1 MHVKTKEYST
11 AASFIKS
18 NFYVDDGLISVE
30 NVDAAIKLVQE
41 ARNVC
46 AKGKLRLH
54 KFISNDRKVMESIPV
69 SERASGVQD
78 VELGS
83 DELPVQ
89 TVLGVKWSVNSDTF
103 SFKVIL
109 DEKPAMRRGILS
121 TVASVF
127 DPLGFLA
134 PFLLLGKKVL
144 QEMCQR
150 GIEWD
155 DLLPKELM
163 PQWTNWLN

>member
-1 MHVKTKEYST
+1 MHVKTKEPA

-18 NFYVDDGLISVE
+18 NFYIDDGLISVE

-41 ARNVC
+41 A
-46 AKGKLRLH
+46 RLH

-89 TVLGVKWSVNSDTF
+89 TVLGVKWSVIVTPF
-103 SFKVIL
+103 
-109 DEKPAMRRGILS
+109 
-121 TVASVF
+121 
-127 DPLGFLA
+127 PL
-134 PFLLLGKKVL
+134 K
-144 QEMCQR
+144 
-150 GIEWD
+150 
-155 DLLPKELM
+155 
-163 PQWTNWLN
+163 